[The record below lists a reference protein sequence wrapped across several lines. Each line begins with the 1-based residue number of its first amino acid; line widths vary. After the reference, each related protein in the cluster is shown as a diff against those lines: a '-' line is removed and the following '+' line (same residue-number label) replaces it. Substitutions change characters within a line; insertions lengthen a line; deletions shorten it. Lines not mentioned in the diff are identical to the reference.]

1 MPNISSTD
9 PQVQQYL
16 DTLMSRKGQI
26 VTLVTQRPLKV
37 RKNQEAITKTSEFQ
51 CRVGVNYD
59 NIKAVQEKRAEGQ
72 LPAENAGL
80 PWGEWVDFPYVIG
93 HKGEYYVRCTML
105 RNAFRKAP
113 TFTRGGVEISKEE
126 AQVAALASEF
136 SEGGDNDVF
145 NVKLSSIRSVK

>member
-1 MPNISSTD
+1 MPNITSTD
-9 PQVQQYL
+9 PQVQGFL

-26 VTLVTQRPLKV
+26 VTLVTTRAMKV
-37 RKNQEAITKTSEFQ
+37 RKGQDPIKKTSEFQ

-80 PWGEWVDFPYVIG
+80 PWGEWVDFPYVIA
-93 HKGEYYVRCTML
+93 HKGEYYVRCTIL

-113 TFTRGGVEISKEE
+113 TFTRNDVEITKDE
-126 AQVAALASEF
+126 AQVACLASEF
-136 SEGGDNDVF
+136 REGDDNDVF
-145 NVKLSSIRSVK
+145 NVKLSAIRSVK

>member
-26 VTLVTQRPLKV
+26 VTLVTTRPMKV
-37 RKNQEAITKTSEFQ
+37 RKGQDAIQKTSEFQ

-80 PWGEWVDFPYVIG
+80 PWGEWVDFPYVIA
-93 HKGEYYVRCTML
+93 HKGEYYVRCTVL
-105 RNAFRKAP
+105 HNGFRKAP
-113 TFTRGGVEISKEE
+113 TFTRNGAEISKDE
-126 AQVAALASEF
+126 AQVACLASEF
-136 SEGGDNDVF
+136 REGDDNDVF
-145 NVKLSSIRSVK
+145 NVKLSAIRSVK

>member
-26 VTLVTQRPLKV
+26 VTLVTARPMKV
-37 RKNQEAITKTSEFQ
+37 RKGQDAITKTSEFQ

-80 PWGEWVDFPYVIG
+80 PWGEWVDFPYVIA
-93 HKGEYYVRCTML
+93 HKGEYYVRCTIL
-105 RNAFRKAP
+105 RNAHRKSP
-113 TFTRGGVEISKEE
+113 SFTRGGVEISRDE
-126 AQVAALASEF
+126 AQVACLASEF
-136 SEGGDNDVF
+136 REGDDNDVF
-145 NVKLSSIRSVK
+145 NVKLSAIRSVK

>member
-26 VTLVTQRPLKV
+26 VTLVTARPMKV
-37 RKNQEAITKTSEFQ
+37 RKGQDAITKTSEFQ

-80 PWGEWVDFPYVIG
+80 PWGEWVDFPYVIA
-93 HKGEYYVRCTML
+93 HKGEYYVRCTIL

-126 AQVAALASEF
+126 AQVACLASEF
-136 SEGGDNDVF
+136 REGDDNDVF
-145 NVKLSSIRSVK
+145 NVKLSAIRSVK